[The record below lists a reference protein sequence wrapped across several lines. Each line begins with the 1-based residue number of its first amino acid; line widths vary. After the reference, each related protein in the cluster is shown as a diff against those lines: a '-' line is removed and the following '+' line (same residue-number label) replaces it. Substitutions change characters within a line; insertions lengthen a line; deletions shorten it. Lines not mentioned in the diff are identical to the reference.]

1 MFKRVSYK
9 KLFNKFNCFFFNIC
23 FLLLI
28 VLIFFYV
35 NSLEIESFNFE
46 INFFGN
52 IKVISRELV

>member
-1 MFKRVSYK
+1 MFFVV
-9 KLFNKFNCFFFNIC
+9 NCFD
-23 FLLLI
+23 
-28 VLIFFYV
+28 FFYV